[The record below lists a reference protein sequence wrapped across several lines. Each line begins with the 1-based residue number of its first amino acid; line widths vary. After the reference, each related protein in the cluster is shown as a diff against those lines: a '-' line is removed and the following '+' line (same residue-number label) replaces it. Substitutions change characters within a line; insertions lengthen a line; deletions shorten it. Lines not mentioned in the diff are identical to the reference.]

1 MQIVKKTLAGSF
13 LMLFLLAAG
22 CGNIAQRA
30 ATPTLSKAALS
41 ITTQPTNRTVTVGQ
55 PATFSVI
62 ASGAPTL
69 TYQWRRNG
77 TSVSGATSATY
88 TTAATTASD
97 KGAQFT
103 VVVKNSAGSVTS
115 SPASLTVSS
124 TGTLRVLSSSTYSL
138 NFGDVSIASSSTQH
152 IILTNAGSSDVT
164 ISQVLVAG
172 AGFNS
177 TASNGLTLS
186 PGQITTLTSTFA
198 PSASGAATG
207 RVTVSSNASNSP
219 ENISLSGMG
228 VAAGVHS
235 VALSWTGAVTGV
247 TGYNA
252 YASTVSGG
260 PFVKMTSTPLTSPN
274 YTDNS
279 VQPDRTYYYVVTALN
294 SSDQESAFSSEV
306 TAIVP

>member
-1 MQIVKKTLAGSF
+1 MQLGKKTLASSF
-13 LMLFLLAAG
+13 FTLFLLVAG
-22 CGNIAQRA
+22 CGTIAQ
-30 ATPTLSKAALS
+30 KAAMES
-41 ITTQPTNRTVTVGQ
+41 APTITIQPASRTVTAGQ

-69 TYQWRRNG
+69 TYQWRKNG
-77 TSVSGATSATY
+77 TSVGGATSASY

-97 KGAQFT
+97 KGTQFT

-115 SPASLTVSS
+115 NPASLTVSKI
-124 TGTLRVLSSSTYSL
+124 GTLVLSSSTSSL
-138 NFGDVSIASSSTQH
+138 NFGNVSISSSSTQH
-152 IILTNAGSSDVT
+152 IILTNVGSSDVT

-207 RVTVSSNASNSP
+207 KVTVSSNASNSP
-219 ENISLSGMG
+219 ASISLSGTG

-260 PFVKMTSTPLTSPN
+260 PFVKLTSTPLTRPS
-274 YTDNS
+274 YTDSS
-279 VQPDRTYYYVVTALN
+279 VQSDRTYYYVVTALN
-294 SSDQESAFSSEV
+294 ASDQESAYSNEV

>member
-1 MQIVKKTLAGSF
+1 MQLVKKTLASSF
-13 LMLFLLAAG
+13 FTLFLLVAG
-22 CGNIAQRA
+22 CGTIAQKA
-30 ATPTLSKAALS
+30 ATGSAPT
-41 ITTQPTNRTVTVGQ
+41 ITIQPASRTVTAGQ
-55 PATFSVI
+55 PATFSVT

-69 TYQWRRNG
+69 TYQWRKNG
-77 TSVSGATSATY
+77 TSVGGATSASY

-97 KGAQFT
+97 KGTQFT

-115 SPASLTVSS
+115 NPASLTVSKI
-124 TGTLRVLSSSTYSL
+124 GTLVLSSSTSSL
-138 NFGDVSIASSSTQH
+138 NFGNVSISSSSTQR
-152 IILTNAGSSDVT
+152 IILTNVGSSDVT
-164 ISQVLVAG
+164 ISHVLVAG

-186 PGQITTLTSTFA
+186 PGQVTTLTSTFA

-207 RVTVSSNASNSP
+207 QLTVNSNATNSP
-219 ENISLSGMG
+219 ASISLSGTG

-235 VALSWTGAVTGV
+235 VALSWTGAITGV

-260 PFVKMTSTPLTSPN
+260 PFVKLTATPLTSPS

-279 VQPDRTYYYVVTALN
+279 VQSDRTYYYVVTALN
-294 SSDQESAFSSEV
+294 ASDQESLYSNEV

>member
-13 LMLFLLAAG
+13 FTLFLLAAG

-41 ITTQPTNRTVTVGQ
+41 ITTQPTNRTVIVGQ
-55 PATFSVI
+55 PAIFAVI

-69 TYQWRRNG
+69 TYQWRKNG
-77 TSVSGATSATY
+77 TSVSGATSASY
-88 TTAATTASD
+88 TTPATMASD

-103 VVVKNSAGSVTS
+103 VVVKNSTGSVTS
-115 SPASLTVSS
+115 NPASLTVSN
-124 TGTLRVLSSSTYSL
+124 TGTLVLSSSTNSL
-138 NFGDVSIASSSTQH
+138 NFGNVSIASSSTQH

-207 RVTVSSNASNSP
+207 KVTVSSNATNSP
-219 ENISLSGMG
+219 ASISLTGTG

-235 VALSWTGAVTGV
+235 VTLSWTGAVTGV

-252 YASTVSGG
+252 YASAVSGG
-260 PFVKMTSTPLTSPN
+260 PFVKLTSTPLTSPS

-279 VQPDRTYYYVVTALN
+279 VQSDRTYFYVVTALN
-294 SSDQESAFSSEV
+294 VSDQESAFSSEV

>member
-13 LMLFLLAAG
+13 FMLFLLAGG

-30 ATPTLSKAALS
+30 ATPTLSKATLS

-77 TSVSGATSATY
+77 TSLSGATSASY

-103 VVVKNSAGSVTS
+103 VVVKNSTGSVTS
-115 SPASLTVSS
+115 NPASLTVSS
-124 TGTLRVLSSSTYSL
+124 TGTLVLSSSTSSL
-138 NFGDVSIASSSTQH
+138 NFGNVNIASSSTQH

-164 ISQVLVAG
+164 ISQVLVSG
-172 AGFNS
+172 AGFNA

-186 PGQITTLTSTFA
+186 PGQITTLASTFA

-207 RVTVSSNASNSP
+207 KVTVSSNASNSP
-219 ENISLSGMG
+219 ASISLSGTG
-228 VAAGVHS
+228 VAAGAHS
-235 VALSWTGAVTGV
+235 VALSWTGAVSGV

-260 PFVKMTSTPLTSPN
+260 PFVKLTSTPLTSPS
-274 YTDNS
+274 YTDTS

-294 SSDQESAFSSEV
+294 ASDQESAYSSEV

>member
-1 MQIVKKTLAGSF
+1 MQMVKKTLVASF
-13 LMLFLLAAG
+13 FILFLLVAG
-22 CGNIAQRA
+22 CGTIVPKA
-30 ATPTLSKAALS
+30 ATAPT
-41 ITTQPTNRTVTVGQ
+41 ITTQPANRSVTVGK
-55 PATFSVI
+55 PATFTVT
-62 ASGAPTL
+62 ASGAPKL
-69 TYQWRRNG
+69 TYQWRKNG

-88 TTAATTASD
+88 TTAATTTSD

-115 SPASLTVSS
+115 NPASLTVSKI
-124 TGTLRVLSSSTYSL
+124 GTLVLSSSTSKL
-138 NFGDVSIASSSTQH
+138 NFGNVSISSSSAQH

-207 RVTVSSNASNSP
+207 KVTVSSNASNSP
-219 ENISLSGMG
+219 ASISLSGTG

-235 VALSWTGAVTGV
+235 VALSWTGAVSGV

-260 PFVKMTSTPLTSPN
+260 PFVKMTSTPLTSPS

-279 VQPDRTYYYVVTALN
+279 VQSDRTYYYVVTALN
-294 SSDQESAFSSEV
+294 ASDQESAYSSEV

>member
-1 MQIVKKTLAGSF
+1 MQIVKKTLAASF
-13 LMLFLLAAG
+13 FILFLVVAG
-22 CGNIAQRA
+22 CGTMVQKA
-30 ATPTLSKAALS
+30 ATAPT
-41 ITTQPTNRTVTVGQ
+41 ITTQPANRSVTVGK
-55 PATFSVI
+55 PATFTVT
-62 ASGAPTL
+62 ASGAPKL
-69 TYQWRRNG
+69 TYQWRKNG
-77 TSVSGATSATY
+77 TSVRGATSASY

-97 KGAQFT
+97 KGIQFT

-115 SPASLTVSS
+115 NPASLTVSKI
-124 TGTLRVLSSSTYSL
+124 GTLVLSSSTSKL
-138 NFGDVSIASSSTQH
+138 NFGNVSISSSSAQH

-207 RVTVSSNASNSP
+207 KVTVSSNASNSP
-219 ENISLSGMG
+219 ASISLSGTG

-235 VALSWTGAVTGV
+235 VALSWTGAVSGV

-260 PFVKMTSTPLTSPN
+260 PFVKMTSTPLTSPS
-274 YTDNS
+274 YTDHS
-279 VQPDRTYYYVVTALN
+279 VQSERTYYYVVTALN
-294 SSDQESAFSSEV
+294 ASDQESAYSSEV

>member
-13 LMLFLLAAG
+13 FTLFLLAAG

-30 ATPTLSKAALS
+30 VTPTLSKAALS

-77 TSVSGATSATY
+77 TSVRGATSATY

-103 VVVKNSAGSVTS
+103 VVVENSTGSITS
-115 SPASLTVSS
+115 NAASLTVSN
-124 TGTLRVLSSSTYSL
+124 TGTLVLSSSTNSL
-138 NFGDVSIASSSTQH
+138 NFGNVSVASSSTQH

-177 TASNGLTLS
+177 TASNGLTMS

-207 RVTVSSNASNSP
+207 KVTVSSNATNSP
-219 ENISLSGMG
+219 ASISLSGTG
-228 VAAGVHS
+228 VAADVHS
-235 VALSWTGAVTGV
+235 VVLSWTGAVSGV

-260 PFVKMTSTPLTSPN
+260 PFVKMTSTPLTNPN
-274 YTDNS
+274 FTDNS
-279 VQPDRTYYYVVTALN
+279 VQSDRTYYYVVTALN
-294 SSDQESAFSSEV
+294 ASDQESAYSSEV

>member
-1 MQIVKKTLAGSF
+1 MQIVKKTLANSF
-13 LMLFLLAAG
+13 FTLFLLAAG
-22 CGNIAQRA
+22 CGNITQRA

-41 ITTQPTNRTVTVGQ
+41 ITTQPTNRAVTVGQ

-77 TSVSGATSATY
+77 TSVSGATSASY
-88 TTAATTASD
+88 TTPATMASD

-103 VVVKNSAGSVTS
+103 VVVKNSTGSVTS
-115 SPASLTVSS
+115 NPASLTVSS
-124 TGTLRVLSSSTYSL
+124 TGTLVLSSSTSSL
-138 NFGDVSIASSSTQH
+138 NFGNVSIASSSTQH
-152 IILTNAGSSDVT
+152 IILTNAGSSEVT
-164 ISQVLVAG
+164 ISQVLVSG

-177 TASNGLTLS
+177 TSSNGLTLS

-207 RVTVSSNASNSP
+207 KVTVSSNATNSP
-219 ENISLSGMG
+219 ANISLSGMG
-228 VAAGVHS
+228 VAAGTHS

-260 PFVKMTSTPLTSPN
+260 PFVKMTSTPLTSPS
-274 YTDNS
+274 YTDNN
-279 VQPDRTYYYVVTALN
+279 VQSDRTYYYVVTALN
-294 SSDQESAFSSEV
+294 ASDQESAFSSEV

>member
-1 MQIVKKTLAGSF
+1 MQIVKKTLTGSF
-13 LMLFLLAAG
+13 YILFTLVAG
-22 CGNIAQRA
+22 CGNIAQRPANSPPSA
-30 ATPTLSKAALS
+30 ASLS
-41 ITTQPTNRTVTVGQ
+41 ITIQPANCTVAVGQ
-55 PATFSVI
+55 PATFSVT

-69 TYQWRRNG
+69 SYQWRRNG
-77 TSVSGATSATY
+77 TSVIGATSATY

-103 VVVKNSAGSVTS
+103 VVVKNSTGSVTS
-115 SPASLTVSS
+115 NAASLAFSQS
-124 TGTLRVLSSSTYSL
+124 DTLVLSSSTNSL
-138 NFGDVSIASSSTQH
+138 NFGNVSVASSSTLH
-152 IILTNAGSSDVT
+152 ITLTNAGNSDVT

-186 PGQITTLTSTFA
+186 PGQVTTLTSTFA
-198 PSASGAATG
+198 PSSGGAATG
-207 RVTVSSNASNSP
+207 KVTVSSNASNSP
-219 ENISLSGMG
+219 ANISLSGTG

-260 PFVKMTSTPLTSPN
+260 PFVKMTSTPLTSPS

-279 VQPDRTYYYVVTALN
+279 VQSDRTYYYVVTALN
-294 SSDQESAFSSEV
+294 SSDQESAYSSEV

>member
-1 MQIVKKTLAGSF
+1 MQIVKKTLAASF
-13 LMLFLLAAG
+13 FTLFLLAAG
-22 CGNIAQRA
+22 CGNIAQNA
-30 ATPTLSKAALS
+30 ATTAPS
-41 ITTQPTNRTVTVGQ
+41 ITKQPASRTVTVGQ

-69 TYQWRRNG
+69 TYQWRKNG
-77 TSVSGATSATY
+77 TSVSGATSASY
-88 TTAATTASD
+88 TTAATRASD

-103 VVVKNSAGSVTS
+103 VVVKNSTGSITS
-115 SPASLTVSS
+115 NAASLTVST
-124 TGTLRVLSSSTYSL
+124 TGTLVLSSSTSSL
-138 NFGDVSIASSSTQH
+138 NFGNVSIASSSAQH

-207 RVTVSSNASNSP
+207 KVTVSSNATNSP
-219 ENISLSGMG
+219 ASISLSGTG

-235 VALSWTGAVTGV
+235 VILTWTGAVTGV

-252 YASTVSGG
+252 YASTVAGG
-260 PFVKMTSTPLTSPN
+260 PFVKMTSSPLTSPS
-274 YTDNS
+274 YTDTS
-279 VQPDRTYYYVVTALN
+279 VQSDRTYYYVVTALN
-294 SSDQESAFSSEV
+294 SADQESAFSSEV

>member
-13 LMLFLLAAG
+13 FMLFLLAAG

-62 ASGAPTL
+62 VSGAPTL

-77 TSVSGATSATY
+77 SSVSGATSASY
-88 TTAATTASD
+88 TTAATTTSD
-97 KGAQFT
+97 RGAQFT
-103 VVVKNSAGSVTS
+103 VVVKNSTGSVTS
-115 SPASLTVSS
+115 NPASLTVSS
-124 TGTLRVLSSSTYSL
+124 TGTLVLSSSTNSL
-138 NFGDVSIASSSTQH
+138 NFGNVSIASSSTQH
-152 IILTNAGSSDVT
+152 IILTNAGSSNVT
-164 ISQVLVAG
+164 ILQVLVAG

-198 PSASGAATG
+198 PSATGTATG
-207 RVTVSSNASNSP
+207 KVTVSSNASNSP
-219 ENISLSGMG
+219 ASISLSGTG
-228 VAAGVHS
+228 VAAGAHS

-252 YASTVSGG
+252 YASTVPGG
-260 PFVKMTSTPLTSPN
+260 PFVKMTSTPLTSPS

-279 VQPDRTYYYVVTALN
+279 VQSNRTYYYVVTALD
-294 SSDQESAFSSEV
+294 SSDQESAYSSEV

>member
-1 MQIVKKTLAGSF
+1 MQIVKKTLAASF
-13 LMLFLLAAG
+13 FILCLVVAG
-22 CGNIAQRA
+22 CGTMVQKA
-30 ATPTLSKAALS
+30 ATAPT
-41 ITTQPTNRTVTVGQ
+41 ITTQPANRSVTVGK
-55 PATFSVI
+55 PATFTVT
-62 ASGAPTL
+62 ASGAPKL
-69 TYQWRRNG
+69 TYQWRKNG

-88 TTAATTASD
+88 TTAATTTSD

-115 SPASLTVSS
+115 NPASLTVSKI
-124 TGTLRVLSSSTYSL
+124 GTLVLSSSTSSL
-138 NFGDVSIASSSTQH
+138 NFGNVGISSSSAQH

-207 RVTVSSNASNSP
+207 KVTVSSNASNSP
-219 ENISLSGMG
+219 ASISLAGTG

-235 VALSWTGAVTGV
+235 VALSWSGAVSGV

-260 PFVKMTSTPLTSPN
+260 PFVKMTLTPLTSPS
-274 YTDNS
+274 YTDHS
-279 VQPDRTYYYVVTALN
+279 VQSDRTYYYVVTALN
-294 SSDQESAFSSEV
+294 ASDQESVYSSEV

>member
-1 MQIVKKTLAGSF
+1 MKIVKKTLAGSF
-13 LMLFLLAAG
+13 FTLLLLAAG
-22 CGNIAQRA
+22 CGTIAPKA
-30 ATPTLSKAALS
+30 ATGLPGTAPT
-41 ITTQPTNRTVTVGQ
+41 ITIQPASRTVTAGE
-55 PATFSVI
+55 PATFSVL
-62 ASGAPTL
+62 ASGVPTL
-69 TYQWRRNG
+69 TYQWRENG
-77 TSVSGATSATY
+77 ISVTGANSASY

-97 KGAQFT
+97 KGTQFT
-103 VVVKNSAGSVTS
+103 VVVKNNAGSVTS
-115 SPASLTVSS
+115 NPASLTVSKI
-124 TGTLRVLSSSTYSL
+124 GTLVLSSSTSSL
-138 NFGDVSIASSSTQH
+138 NFGNVSISSSSTQD

-177 TASNGLTLS
+177 TASNGLTLA

-207 RVTVSSNASNSP
+207 KVTVSSNASNSP
-219 ENISLSGMG
+219 SNILLSGTG

-235 VALSWTGAVTGV
+235 VVLSWTGAVAGV

-260 PFVKMTSTPLTSPN
+260 PFVKMTSMPLAGPR
-274 YTDNS
+274 YTDTS
-279 VQPDRTYYYVVTALN
+279 VQPDRTYYYVITALN
-294 SSDQESAFSSEV
+294 ASNQESAFSSEV

>member
-1 MQIVKKTLAGSF
+1 MQIVKKTLAASF
-13 LMLFLLAAG
+13 FTLFLLAAG
-22 CGNIAQRA
+22 CGNIAQNA
-30 ATPTLSKAALS
+30 ATTAPS
-41 ITTQPTNRTVTVGQ
+41 ITKQPASRTVTVGQ

-69 TYQWRRNG
+69 TYQWRKNG
-77 TSVSGATSATY
+77 TSVSGATSASY
-88 TTAATTASD
+88 TTAATRVSD

-103 VVVKNSAGSVTS
+103 VVVKNSTGSITS
-115 SPASLTVSS
+115 NAASLTVSN
-124 TGTLRVLSSSTYSL
+124 TGTLVLSSSSL
-138 NFGDVSIASSSTQH
+138 NFGNVRIASSSTQH

-207 RVTVSSNASNSP
+207 KVTVSSNATNSP
-219 ENISLSGMG
+219 ASISLSGTG

-235 VALSWTGAVTGV
+235 VILSWTGAVTGV

-260 PFVKMTSTPLTSPN
+260 PFVKMTSSPLTSPS
-274 YTDNS
+274 YTDTS
-279 VQPDRTYYYVVTALN
+279 VQSDRTYYYVVTALN
-294 SSDQESAFSSEV
+294 SADQESAFSSEV

>member
-1 MQIVKKTLAGSF
+1 MQVVKKTLASSF
-13 LMLFLLAAG
+13 FTLFLLAAG

-30 ATPTLSKAALS
+30 AMPPRSSAALS

-69 TYQWRRNG
+69 TYQWRKNG
-77 TSVSGATSATY
+77 TPVNGATSASY
-88 TTAATTASD
+88 TTAVTTTSD

-103 VVVKNSAGSVTS
+103 VVVKNSTGSVTS
-115 SPASLTVSS
+115 NPASLTVSKI
-124 TGTLRVLSSSTYSL
+124 GTLVLSSSTSSL
-138 NFGDVSIASSSTQH
+138 NFGNVSIASSSTQH
-152 IILTNAGSSDVT
+152 IILTNAGSSDVA

-177 TASNGLTLS
+177 TASNGLILS

-207 RVTVSSNASNSP
+207 KVTVSSNASNSP
-219 ENISLSGMG
+219 ASISLSGTG

-235 VALSWTGAVTGV
+235 VALSWTGAITGV

-252 YASTVSGG
+252 YASTVPGG
-260 PFVKMTSTPLTSPN
+260 PFVKMTSTPLTSPS

-279 VQPDRTYYYVVTALN
+279 VQSSRTYYYVVTALN
-294 SSDQESAFSSEV
+294 SSDQESAYSSEV

>member
-1 MQIVKKTLAGSF
+1 MQIVKKTLASSF
-13 LMLFLLAAG
+13 FTLFLLAAG

-30 ATPTLSKAALS
+30 AMPSRSSAALS

-62 ASGAPTL
+62 ASGGPTL
-69 TYQWRRNG
+69 TYQWRKNG
-77 TSVSGATSATY
+77 TPVNGATSASY
-88 TTAATTASD
+88 TTAVTTTSD

-103 VVVKNSAGSVTS
+103 VVVKNSTGSVTS
-115 SPASLTVSS
+115 NPASLTVSKI
-124 TGTLRVLSSSTYSL
+124 GTLVLSSSTSSL
-138 NFGDVSIASSSTQH
+138 NFGNVSIASSSTQH
-152 IILTNAGSSDVT
+152 IILTNVDSSDIA

-177 TASNGLTLS
+177 TASNGLILS

-207 RVTVSSNASNSP
+207 KVTVSSNASNSP
-219 ENISLSGMG
+219 ASISLSGTG

-235 VALSWTGAVTGV
+235 MALSWTGAVTGV
-247 TGYNA
+247 TDYNA
-252 YASTVSGG
+252 YASTVPGG
-260 PFVKMTSTPLTSPN
+260 PFVKMTSTPLTSPS

-279 VQPDRTYYYVVTALN
+279 VQSSRTYYYVVTALN
-294 SSDQESAFSSEV
+294 SSDQESAYSSEV

>member
-1 MQIVKKTLAGSF
+1 MLSF
-13 LMLFLLAAG
+13 IDRLSKLISRLGA
-22 CGNIAQRA
+22 RA
-30 ATPTLSKAALS
+30 IPSPPTLSKAALS

-62 ASGAPTL
+62 AAGAPTL

-77 TSVSGATSATY
+77 TSVSGATSASY
-88 TTAATTASD
+88 TTAATTAPD

-103 VVVKNSAGSVTS
+103 VVVRNSTGSITS
-115 SPASLTVSS
+115 KAASLKVSN
-124 TGTLRVLSSSTYSL
+124 TGALMLSSSTNSL
-138 NFGDVSIASSSTQH
+138 NFGNVSIASSSTQH

-177 TASNGLTLS
+177 TSSNGLTLS
-186 PGQITTLTSTFA
+186 SGQSTTLTSTFA

-207 RVTVSSNASNSP
+207 KVTVSSNASNSP
-219 ENISLSGMG
+219 ANISLSGTG
-228 VAAGVHS
+228 VAAGTHS

-260 PFVKMTSTPLTSPN
+260 PFVKLTSTPLTSPG

-279 VQPDRTYYYVVTALN
+279 VQPDRRYYYVVTALN
-294 SSDQESAFSSEV
+294 TSDQESAFSSEV

>member
-1 MQIVKKTLAGSF
+1 MQIIKKTLAGSF
-13 LMLFLLAAG
+13 FTLFLLAAG

-30 ATPTLSKAALS
+30 ATPTPSKAALS

-62 ASGAPTL
+62 ASGVPTL

-88 TTAATTASD
+88 TTAPTTASD
-97 KGAQFT
+97 KGTQFT
-103 VVVKNSAGSVTS
+103 VVVKNNTGSVTS
-115 SPASLTVSS
+115 NPASLTVSN
-124 TGTLRVLSSSTYSL
+124 TGTLVLSSSTNNL
-138 NFGDVSIASSSTQH
+138 NFGNVSIASSSTQH

-207 RVTVSSNASNSP
+207 KVTVSSNASNSP
-219 ENISLSGMG
+219 ASISLSGMG

-294 SSDQESAFSSEV
+294 ASDQESAYSSEV